1 MDLGLAGKIAI
12 VTGGSKGIG
21 RAIALALLAEGAS
34 VLVCGREQRTL
45 DDFLGA
51 AKTLGAGQTAA
62 LAVDLGQPQSAARV
76 VAACQQR
83 FGGVDILVNNAG
95 SARNGDFFK
104 LEDQAWLEDWNLKAL
119 GYVRMARAVMPLL
132 KQRGEGVIVN
142 IIGVAA
148 FRFDANYTIGGM
160 INAGLANFTKALAR
174 LGAPQ
179 VRVVGVHP
187 GPILTDRL
195 RWLSPDLAD
204 PNGPKARGAT
214 PMGRVGR
221 PEEVGDVVA
230 FLASPRASFVSGTN
244 LAIDGA
250 LNPGLAG

>member
-21 RAIALALLAEGAS
+21 RATALALLAEGAQ
-34 VLVCGREQRTL
+34 VMVCGREQRTL
-45 DDFLGA
+45 NEFLGA
-51 AKTLGAGQTAA
+51 AQVVGAGRVAA
-62 LAVDLGQPQSAARV
+62 LAIDLGQADGAARV
-76 VAACQQR
+76 VAACQER
-83 FGGVDILVNNAG
+83 FGGVDILINNAG

-104 LEDQAWLEDWNLKAL
+104 LGDQAWLDDWNLKAL
-119 GYVRMARAVMPLL
+119 GYVRMARTAMPLL
-132 KQRGEGVIVN
+132 KQRAEGVIIN

-148 FRFDANYTIGGM
+148 FRFDSNYTIGGM

-195 RWLSPDLAD
+195 RWLSPELGD
-204 PNGPKARGAT
+204 PNGPKARNAT

-221 PEEVGDVVA
+221 PEEVGDVVT